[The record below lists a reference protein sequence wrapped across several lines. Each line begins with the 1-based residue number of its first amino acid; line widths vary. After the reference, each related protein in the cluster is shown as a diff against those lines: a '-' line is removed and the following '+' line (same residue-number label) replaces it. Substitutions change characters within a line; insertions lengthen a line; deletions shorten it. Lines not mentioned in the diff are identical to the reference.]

1 MKRTIGML
9 AVSVLATIAT
19 FATGA
24 SAQPEPAARIAANY
38 AALAGSPDN
47 ALALVEAL
55 RYGATVKLAP
65 PDPAAAKRLPAIV
78 VLDPPTG
85 EMEWGDV
92 DRALA
97 LAQGVLARA
106 RIARP
111 SGEQL
116 EAALLGGDVANDHG
130 ETLAF
135 AGILTL
141 HASGVPWSEVAR
153 LAGPRPR

>member
-9 AVSVLATIAT
+9 VISVLTSVAMQAM
-19 FATGA
+19 
-24 SAQPEPAARIAANY
+24 AQGERAQKIAANY
-38 AALAGSPDN
+38 ASLAGSRDN
-47 ALALVEAL
+47 AIALVEAL
-55 RYGATVKLAP
+55 RYGAPVKLAQP
-65 PDPAAAKRLPAIV
+65 EPTATKRVPAMIV
-78 VLDPPTG
+78 LEPPTG
-85 EMEWGDV
+85 EMQWTDV

-97 LAQGVLARA
+97 MAQDALARA
-106 RIARP
+106 HIAHP
-111 SGEQL
+111 TAEQL

-153 LAGPRPR
+153 LAAPRAR